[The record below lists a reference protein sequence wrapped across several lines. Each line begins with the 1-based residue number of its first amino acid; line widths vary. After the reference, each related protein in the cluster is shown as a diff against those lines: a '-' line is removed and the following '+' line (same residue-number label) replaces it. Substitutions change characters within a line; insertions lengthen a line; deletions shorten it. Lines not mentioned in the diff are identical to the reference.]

1 MGSPVLSKI
10 FQVIVRKS
18 IKMERFYFFGLKC
31 SQKFLDA
38 RSYWVLA
45 LFCPNL
51 WARNA
56 LILLIDCWLAN
67 SFTLIIT
74 LIIIFALLPLNHVIR
89 FIHGI
94 IDDTVSLFFW
104 TFWVDPSNGFLS
116 INFLDPFSDILT
128 VHFFFAGSKHIID
141 MMSILVEKPFLLF
154 IHLLDLLLVNYW
166 RIALQS
172 FVGLSVQLRSSVRSS
187 GNSPYG
193 KHSSLFIDHVGLMRW
208 PGMLIFQV
216 LIKINDALLL
226 VESPGPSRQVMDGI
240 PAAQIWSPI
249 YLPFISEVLVCH
261 IIHVL
266 LHFWLVYFRV

>member
-1 MGSPVLSKI
+1 
-10 FQVIVRKS
+10 
-18 IKMERFYFFGLKC
+18 MERFYFFGLKC

-38 RSYWVLA
+38 RSYWVLT

-56 LILLIDCWLAN
+56 LILLIDSWLAN

-74 LIIIFALLPLNHVIR
+74 MSIIFALFPFNHVIR

-94 IDDTVSLFFW
+94 IDDTVSLFFG
-104 TFWVDPSNGFLS
+104 TFWVDPSNWFLS
-116 INFLDPFSDILT
+116 VYFLDALSDILT
-128 VHFFFAGSKHIID
+128 VHFFLAGSKHIID

-154 IHLLDLLLVNYW
+154 IHLLDLILVYYW

-187 GNSPYG
+187 SNSPYG
-193 KHSSLFIDHVGLMRW
+193 KHSTLFIDHVGLMRW
-208 PGMLIFQV
+208 PWVLIFEV
-216 LIKINDALLL
+216 LIKINDALLF
-226 VESPGPSRQVMDGI
+226 VESPGPSRQVMDRI

-249 YLPFISEVLVCH
+249 YSPFISEVLIGN

-266 LHFWLVYFRV
+266 LHFWLINFRV